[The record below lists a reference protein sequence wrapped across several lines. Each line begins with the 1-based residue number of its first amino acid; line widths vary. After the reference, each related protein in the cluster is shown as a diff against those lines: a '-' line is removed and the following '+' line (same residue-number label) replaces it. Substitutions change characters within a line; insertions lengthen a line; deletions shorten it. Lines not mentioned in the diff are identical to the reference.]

1 MKCEGSK
8 MGVLIPIEPHG
19 RLESENR
26 GYFWPV
32 TPIPDKMAL
41 GVCMLYHKRLSE
53 VQGPCFYT
61 SSDLSEKKSPPIK
74 RRKSI

>member
-1 MKCEGSK
+1 M
-8 MGVLIPIEPHG
+8 
-19 RLESENR
+19 
-26 GYFWPV
+26 

-74 RRKSI
+74 RMKSI